1 MIRRLCALGA
11 VLFGLLGAGLL
22 LAGPASA
29 HASVVTSDPGDG
41 TRLKAAPHTVSITFD
56 ESVGLGSVGYLHVT
70 DQNGKRVDARSAYHP
85 GGKGNVVADDLT
97 SGLGDGTYTESFRVV
112 SADAH
117 PITGTIRFVVGNG
130 ALVRGAGPTGPTV
143 DPGTSKAFDVSR
155 WISFA
160 GLAVLGG
167 AWLVFTVWPVGRDDR
182 AARRLVWTGW
192 AGVTGGALLELLLQG
207 PYSAGAAVP
216 KVVDL
221 SLLDDTL
228 HTNYGQLHCLRLVL
242 LGLIALVFARSL
254 QADAQPARWEAV
266 LGVLGLGVV
275 LTFSASGH
283 GATTSPAWLSV
294 GVDAVHLTAMA
305 TWIGGLIMLVAAVL
319 PRREPAELRDVLPVF
334 SRTAFVAVVA
344 LAASGTYSAWRGIGT
359 VHAIFSTTYGVLV
372 VSKIVLFV
380 GLLAL
385 GNFSRVLIRRR
396 TVAYAMTDT
405 VTLDDEPDP
414 FVDDVTTERL
424 RRSVYVEAIIGLSI
438 LGLSAVL
445 VAQPR
450 GKEALL
456 ASYRS
461 PVTAAA
467 ALGGGRTVTVTAD
480 PGTHGPVTFTVE
492 LSPGSAATSITAT
505 ATQPEAQIG
514 PLPITLAREGGRLF
528 DGSATLPV
536 AGRWTVALVVTTSEF
551 DATTTDV
558 TITLH

>member
-1 MIRRLCALGA
+1 MTRRLWTLAA
-11 VLFGLLGAGLL
+11 VLFGVLGAGLL

-29 HASVVTSDPGDG
+29 HASVLKSDPADG
-41 TRLKAAPHTVSITFD
+41 TRLRAAPHTVTITFD

-70 DQNGKRVDARSAYHP
+70 DQNGRRVDARAAYHP
-85 GGKGNVVADDLT
+85 GGQGNVVADDLT
-97 SGLGDGTYTESFRVV
+97 SGLADGTYTESFRVV
-112 SADAH
+112 SADSH
-117 PITGTIRFVVGNG
+117 PVTGTVRFVVGLG
-130 ALVRGAGPTGPTV
+130 ALVRGGGPAGPTV
-143 DPGTSKAFDVSR
+143 NSATSKAFDVSR

-167 AWLVFTVWPVGRDDR
+167 GWLVFTVWPAGRDDR
-182 AARRLVWTGW
+182 GARRLVWTGW
-192 AGVTGGALLELLLQG
+192 AGLTGGALLELLLQG
-207 PYSAGAAVP
+207 PYTAGAALT
-216 KVVDL
+216 KVGEL

-254 QADAQPARWEAV
+254 QADARPARWEAV
-266 LGVLGLGVV
+266 LGALGLGVV

-294 GVDAVHLTAMA
+294 GLDAVHLTAMA
-305 TWIGGLIMLVAAVL
+305 TWIGGLIMLVTAVL
-319 PRREPAELRDVLPVF
+319 PRREPDELRDVLPVF

-344 LAASGTYSAWRGIGT
+344 LAASGTYAAWRGIGT
-359 VHAIFSTTYGVLV
+359 VHAIFSTTYGLLV
-372 VSKIVLFV
+372 VSKVVLFA

-405 VTLDDEPDP
+405 VVLDDGPDP
-414 FVDDVTTERL
+414 FVDDVTTERI
-424 RRSVYVEAIIGLSI
+424 RRSVYVEAIIGLVV

-456 ASYRS
+456 AAYRA

-467 ALGGGRTVTVTAD
+467 PLGGGRTVTVTAD
-480 PGTHGPVTFTVE
+480 PGTHGPVTFSVE
-492 LSPGSAATSITAT
+492 LSPGPGATAITAT
-505 ATQPEAQIG
+505 ATQQQAQIG
-514 PLPITLAREGGRLF
+514 PLPIKLTREGGRLF

-536 AGRWTVALVVTTSEF
+536 SGRWTVALVVTASEF